1 MRVSDIVEA
10 GLCVCVCVCV
20 VLISTQRFAP
30 HLLRQLFTI
39 EEKKKVSLLSHT
51 TLFNVNENTTKK
63 KNFPFFKTTKYSI
76 KIKKKPKKK
85 KKKSKK
91 KK

>member
-63 KNFPFFKTTKYSI
+63 KKKEKQKKKMNMFFKERR
-76 KIKKKPKKK
+76 
-85 KKKSKK
+85 KSTFLSLSLLNP
-91 KK
+91 